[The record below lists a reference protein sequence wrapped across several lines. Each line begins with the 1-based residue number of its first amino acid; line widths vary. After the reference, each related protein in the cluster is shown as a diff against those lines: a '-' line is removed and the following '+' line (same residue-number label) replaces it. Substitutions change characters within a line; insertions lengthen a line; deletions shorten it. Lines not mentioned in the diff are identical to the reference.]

1 MTPLILSLALLTSA
15 DIEGKVVAITDGDTL
30 TVLVGTEQVKVRLD
44 GIDAPERR
52 QAFGTQAREKLAEL
66 CFGKTVTVEAGKKD
80 RYGRTVGRVIVA
92 GQDASLAMIE
102 AGLAWHYKE
111 YSKDATL
118 SRAEADA
125 RKARKGLWADLSPV
139 APWEFRKRTA
149 VKKKAA

>member
-1 MTPLILSLALLTSA
+1 MTSLILSLALLTAS

-30 TVLVGTEQVKVRLD
+30 TVLVGTEQVKGRLD

-66 CFGKTVTVEAGKKD
+66 TFGKSVTVEGNKKD
-80 RYGRTVGRVIVA
+80 RYGRTIGRVLVG
-92 GQDASLAMIE
+92 GQDASLAMLE
-102 AGLAWHYKE
+102 AGLAWHYKA

-125 RKARKGLWADLSPV
+125 RNALKGLWADPEPI
-139 APWEFRKRTA
+139 APWEFRKRPA
-149 VKKKAA
+149 AKKAA